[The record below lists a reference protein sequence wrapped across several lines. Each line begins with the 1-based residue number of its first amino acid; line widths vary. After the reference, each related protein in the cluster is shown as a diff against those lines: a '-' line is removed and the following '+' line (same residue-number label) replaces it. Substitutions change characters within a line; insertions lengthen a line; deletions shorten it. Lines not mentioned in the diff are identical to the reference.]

1 MATGPFLPASL
12 GSVQG
17 VILDEMR
24 MYVVGAYGDP
34 AWAEVMKRSG
44 RPAGHE
50 YLSDKVYPDQELG
63 LLAMQAAEVAG
74 MPLADVLEGFGEAL
88 VPVMFKYYSI
98 LANPRWS
105 FIDFL
110 LGMEPL
116 LHSALH
122 LHAPDALPTRV
133 HATRTGLETVQI
145 VYESPLRACSA
156 VRGIIQGAALHYGV
170 EVDVIEEK
178 CVLRGDPACVITVT
192 GQ

>member
-1 MATGPFLPASL
+1 M
-12 GSVQG
+12 QG

-44 RPAGHE
+44 RPADHA

-63 LLAMQAAEVAG
+63 LLAMQAAEVSG
-74 MPLADVLEGFGEAL
+74 KPLADVLEGFGEAL
-88 VPVMFKYYSI
+88 VPDMFKYYSI

-122 LHAPDALPTRV
+122 LHAPDALPTKV
-133 HATRTGLETVQI
+133 HATRTGRKPCRSST
-145 VYESPLRACSA
+145 SPHSERAQRSAASSRALRSTMAWRSRSSRRSACC
-156 VRGIIQGAALHYGV
+156 GA
-170 EVDVIEEK
+170 IP
-178 CVLRGDPACVITVT
+178 PA
-192 GQ
+192 

>member
-1 MATGPFLPASL
+1 M

-44 RPAGHE
+44 RPANHE
-50 YLSDKVYPDQELG
+50 YQIDKAYPDQELG
-63 LLAMQAAEVAG
+63 VLAMQTAAVAG
-74 MPLADVLEGFGEAL
+74 KPVADILEGFGEAM
-88 VPVMFKYYSI
+88 VPDMFKYYSI

-122 LHAPDALPTRV
+122 LHAPGALPTKVR
-133 HATRTGLETVQI
+133 ATRTGSETVQI
-145 VYESPLRACSA
+145 VYDSPLRACAA
-156 VRGIIQGAALHYGV
+156 VRGVIHGAALHYGV
-170 EVDVIEEK
+170 EVEITEDQ
-178 CVLRGDPACVITVT
+178 CVLRGDPACVITVS
-192 GQ
+192 GV

>member
-1 MATGPFLPASL
+1 
-12 GSVQG
+12 VQG

-34 AWAEVMKRSG
+34 AWAEVMKRAG
-44 RPAGHE
+44 RPLNHE
-50 YLSDKVYPDQELG
+50 YLADKVYPDQQLG
-63 LLAMQAAEVAG
+63 LLAMQTAEVAG
-74 MPLADVLEGFGEAL
+74 KPLADVLEGFGEAM
-88 VPVMFKYYSI
+88 VPDMFKYYSI

-116 LHSALH
+116 LHSALR
-122 LHAPDALPTRV
+122 LHAADAEPTKV
-133 HATRTGLETVQI
+133 HATRTGPETVQI

-156 VRGIIQGAALHYGV
+156 VRGVIQGAALHYGV
-170 EVDVIEEK
+170 EVEISEEQ
-178 CVLRGDPACVITVT
+178 CVLRGDPACVITVK

>member
-1 MATGPFLPASL
+1 M

-44 RPAGHE
+44 RPADHE

-63 LLAMQAAEVAG
+63 LLAMQAAEVSG
-74 MPLADVLEGFGEAL
+74 KPLADVLEGFGEAM
-88 VPVMFKYYSI
+88 VPDMFKYYSI

-105 FIDFL
+105 FNDFL

-122 LHAPDALPTRV
+122 LHAPEALPTKVR
-133 HATRTGLETVQI
+133 ATRIGAGIVQI
-145 VYESPLRACSA
+145 VYESPLRACAA

-170 EVDVIEEK
+170 EVEITEEK
-178 CVLRGDPACVITVT
+178 CALRGDPACVITVA
-192 GQ
+192 GV